1 MHIHR
6 EVNKILIVLIAGIG
20 DLILASKAIR
30 SVRNGYPG
38 AEIHLLTN
46 ADASLIA
53 QHLGYIDKIWT
64 FEVRKLRNNMLHI
77 FNILRTTLK
86 IRKINYDM
94 SINLYQVSSRMG
106 AHKMAL
112 LFKMIGS
119 KVNIGH
125 EYKGL
130 NFCLTDKLPENQF
143 KEKHFV
149 EAMNDLA
156 LIAGGQPDEKGIEV
170 RWNPACEKKWER
182 FFAQLISGSSDQII
196 GINPGGDRSNRRW
209 RPNNYALVADGLIK
223 RLNATIVI
231 LGGPGEEEI
240 AATIQNKMSN
250 ESISLAGRL
259 ALDELPYVIS
269 LLDILITNDSGPM
282 HICAA
287 VKTPLVA
294 VYGPENYE
302 LVGPFTA
309 PDLMKIVSKKTN
321 CKPCKKDYCEETICL
336 DLISPHEVIEK
347 SLALMHLNN
356 HAAEKYFE

>member
-1 MHIHR
+1 VHIPK
-6 EVNKILIVLIAGIG
+6 EINKILIVLIAGIG

-30 SVRNGYPG
+30 SVRNGYPS

-53 QHLGYIDKIWT
+53 QYLGYLDKIWT

-77 FNILRTTLK
+77 FKMLRTTLE
-86 IRKINYDM
+86 IRKKNYDM

-119 KVNIGH
+119 KVNIGQ

-130 NFCLTDKLPENQF
+130 KFCLTDKLPESQF

-149 EAMNDLA
+149 EAMNDIA
-156 LIAGGQPDEKGIEV
+156 LSAGGLPDEKGIEA
-170 RWNPACEKKWER
+170 RWNPECEKKWER
-182 FFAQLISGSSDQII
+182 FFGQLISGSSDQII
-196 GINPGGDRSNRRW
+196 GINPGGDRGNRRW
-209 RPNNYALVADGLIK
+209 CPNNYALVADGLIK
-223 RLNATIVI
+223 RLNAKIVI

-240 AATIQNKMSN
+240 AATIQNKMGN
-250 ESISLAGRL
+250 ESVSLAGRI

-282 HICAA
+282 HIGAA

-294 VYGPENYE
+294 VYGPENHE

-309 PDLMKIVSKKTN
+309 PDLIKIVSKDTN
-321 CKPCKKDYCEETICL
+321 CKPCNKDHCEETICL
-336 DLISPHEVIEK
+336 DLISPQEVIEK
-347 SLALMHLNN
+347 SLELMRLN
-356 HAAEKYFE
+356 HHIAENYFE